1 VVAATA
7 AAPGAVAAVPTADI
21 AQVTVRPD
29 PTYQGDPFEG
39 WGTSLVWFANATG
52 DYPDEIREQLAEMV
66 FGEDGLNLNIA
77 RYNIGGGNA
86 PDVPDYLRLGGAVE
100 GWWRAPEGTTR
111 TDTDWWDPDNPDH
124 WNWDADQ
131 TQRWWIDAIKDDITH
146 WEAFSNSPPWFQ
158 TVSGYVTG
166 GFNGSTDQLKT
177 ESIDD
182 FTTYLV
188 RVVEY
193 LEDAHGIEIDTLDPF
208 NEPNTS
214 YWSTRL
220 GADGEPV
227 GGRQEGAHM
236 GPALQQQ
243 VIRSL
248 AARLAEA
255 DTDAVISAM
264 DETNPGTFLT
274 NWNSYPD
281 DVRAM
286 VDQLNVHTYGTGQR
300 TAVRDV
306 AKGEDKPLWMSEVE
320 GSWGNGQDFE
330 SMVPGLGMA
339 DRIVDD
345 LRELEP
351 TAWVFWQPVEDY
363 DNMKPGGESALG
375 ANWGSIQ
382 IPFNCTAEDTLATCP
397 IYTNTKFDTVRN
409 FTHYIR
415 PGDRLVAVNDPSSV
429 AAVSETGASVVHI
442 NDTGEARAVTLDLS
456 AFGTVHPHAT
466 VTPVVTSADG
476 ALVEGAPVRVQ
487 DRTATLQVPAE
498 SVTTFVIDGARG
510 AAADAALVQDGHVYR
525 IQGAQS
531 GKSLTATETGT
542 VIATTDPA
550 DIAQLWSL
558 RQMIGGTS
566 NRSQYAVST
575 VDGRQLAVVDGELTL
590 TAAQEDPDTSA
601 RWILSTTGD
610 GTYTFVN
617 VATRRLIE
625 VGGQATADGS
635 PVSTWL
641 ANSGSNQRW
650 AVADETVLGIQTTEA
665 FTLPG
670 VAPELPS
677 TVVPQYRDGARGSL
691 PVTWQIPPDARWE
704 RAGTVTVIG
713 EATDA
718 LGTTYRAE
726 VVVTVDTLVSTLPAR
741 AKTFVGG
748 TPELPATVTAVGS
761 QGGTVERP
769 ATWDVEGVTYDA
781 VGTVTVPGLA
791 QIGDGS
797 TLPATLRVQVTE
809 PVETNAALAEGTTV
823 AATFTEPGYSTSG
836 LVNGTLTDK
845 AWSNWKPGTKN
856 LSDTITVNLPQPR
869 MVSRV
874 ATHFYRDGS
883 DSYAQSIQVQVRT
896 ADGQWADA
904 GGPVTV
910 PTGTPTAPV
919 VDVVIPATLT
929 DAIRVVLTARPATH
943 MTISEIQVMAHGPG
957 VSSDATAA
965 SIALDGTPLAEF
977 DPQISTYT
985 VDGWGRL
992 PTVEV
997 LPSDPYAEVVVDQA
1011 SQNDRSVV
1019 VTLTSEDGS
1028 QSRTYTVSF
1037 PR

>member
-1 VVAATA
+1 MGKSSGAAPGSTHVETSHQDERQGNSSMRNYGRQAGSRRTIAALGAAAVVAATA

-100 GWWRAPEGTTR
+100 GWWQAPDGTTR

-575 VDGRQLAVVDGELTL
+575 VDGRQLPVDDGELAPVHRRDRVLRPVARPADHL
-590 TAAQEDPDTSA
+590 TQGPELGDVGRVGGGDDGAGLGRGERLAALRALDPVDVA
-601 RWILSTTGD
+601 VLDERGVGRGAASTIDDEGGD
-610 GTYTFVN
+610 GLGWYLQGRGPVLDPHGRTFH
-617 VATRRLIE
+617 
-625 VGGQATADGS
+625 Q
-635 PVSTWL
+635 
-641 ANSGSNQRW
+641 
-650 AVADETVLGIQTTEA
+650 
-665 FTLPG
+665 
-670 VAPELPS
+670 
-677 TVVPQYRDGARGSL
+677 
-691 PVTWQIPPDARWE
+691 
-704 RAGTVTVIG
+704 GTVGAGDHRGHRGVRMH
-713 EATDA
+713 
-718 LGTTYRAE
+718 RAE
-726 VVVTVDTLVSTLPAR
+726 GRQV
-741 AKTFVGG
+741 
-748 TPELPATVTAVGS
+748 
-761 QGGTVERP
+761 Q
-769 ATWDVEGVTYDA
+769 
-781 VGTVTVPGLA
+781 
-791 QIGDGS
+791 GDG
-797 TLPATLRVQVTE
+797 QC
-809 PVETNAALAEGTTV
+809 LAG
-823 AATFTEPGYSTSG
+823 
-836 LVNGTLTDK
+836 
-845 AWSNWKPGTKN
+845 
-856 LSDTITVNLPQPR
+856 
-869 MVSRV
+869 
-874 ATHFYRDGS
+874 
-883 DSYAQSIQVQVRT
+883 
-896 ADGQWADA
+896 
-904 GGPVTV
+904 
-910 PTGTPTAPV
+910 V
-919 VDVVIPATLT
+919 VDVHDRSAGLADHRHARGIVHRHQPVTGLDVVGEVADGVELGVGVDGAGRQGVLGGAVERNLDAAPVGTQGALATGLHVV
-929 DAIRVVLTARPATH
+929 VVLDGLPEHPCRRLELA
-943 MTISEIQVMAHGPG
+943 QVVNDPVGHAQTGDHG
-957 VSSDATAA
+957 
-965 SIALDGTPLAEF
+965 L
-977 DPQISTYT
+977 
-985 VDGWGRL
+985 
-992 PTVEV
+992 EV
-997 LPSDPYAEVVVDQA
+997 LPVAP
-1011 SQNDRSVV
+1011 
-1019 VTLTSEDGS
+1019 
-1028 QSRTYTVSF
+1028 
-1037 PR
+1037 